1 MTRQEWLAS
10 LKVGD
15 EVAMTERYSNKVFRI
30 CRVSRM
36 TKTLIIV
43 DWYERSFRK
52 KDGLEPGDYLS
63 RRSIVPVTH
72 DVKCEI
78 ERINLINKINNA
90 NINFLS
96 LDQVQKIYRLIL
108 ECLEENRKK
117 MIEKEKNDESKNQ
130 ETR

>member
-15 EVAMTERYSNKVFRI
+15 EVAMTERYSDKVFRI
-30 CRVSRM
+30 CRVSRT

-78 ERINLINKINNA
+78 ERINLINKIQNA
-90 NINFLS
+90 NINFFS
-96 LDQVQKIYRLIL
+96 LDQVQKIYGLIL

-117 MIEKEKNDESKNQ
+117 MI
-130 ETR
+130 